1 MKKKLIFISSLFV
14 YALLI
19 PLSSFASQNKGLLD
33 IIGGGGGISSQA
45 VNIFLIITV
54 LGLAPSILVMMTS
67 FVRIV
72 IVLSMVRSAIGL
84 QQSPPNQVMI
94 SLSLFL
100 TFFIMS
106 PVLENSYYN
115 GVVPLTE
122 KKITEEE
129 AFPRIVE
136 PFKKFMTAN
145 TRKKDIDL
153 FIGIAKIEQPEHL
166 EDLPIQVVIPS
177 FMISELRRAF
187 EIGFLLFL
195 PFIIIDIVVS
205 SVLMAM
211 GMMMMPPV
219 MISMPFKIIFFVI
232 IDGWNVLVGS
242 LIKSFVF

>member
-1 MKKKLIFISSLFV
+1 MKKKLISISIFLCALFV
-14 YALLI
+14 
-19 PLSSFASQNKGLLD
+19 PLASFASQNKGLLD
-33 IIGGGGGISSQA
+33 MLGGGNISSQV
-45 VNIFLIITV
+45 VNIFLLITV

-115 GVVPLTE
+115 GIVPLVE
-122 KKITEEE
+122 KKITEDE

-136 PFKKFMTAN
+136 PFKRFMTAN

-153 FIGIAKIEQPEHL
+153 FVGIAKIEHPEHL

-177 FMISELRRAF
+177 FMISELFR
-187 EIGFLLFL
+187 FLKIFKNLF
-195 PFIIIDIVVS
+195 
-205 SVLMAM
+205 
-211 GMMMMPPV
+211 
-219 MISMPFKIIFFVI
+219 
-232 IDGWNVLVGS
+232 
-242 LIKSFVF
+242 